1 MTRCANC
8 GNEVPDGTYCV
19 RCGNPLGGGSRGYA
33 AAPHER
39 TAVPTIIPT
48 LFPHLPRA
56 DLGTFRLALAL
67 GLGVVVV
74 LAVAGFYPIAVGV
87 SAAIVPVLTWLYLDD
102 VDVYE
107 EEPLWLAG
115 IRAASGAVG
124 GVVAGLLAQ
133 TVSPTAGSLAEVERS
148 EALFRGIV
156 VPTIAIV
163 VGSIAPLTYL
173 AFRRFNDVLDGVSFG
188 AVAGATMS
196 GALLLSSSTHLLSS
210 GLRPVGAV
218 GPWIADLVQMALLLP
233 VVFASA
239 LAGALAAIWLRSRGP
254 ERDRHRL
261 GLLGNPAIAIAVALV
276 LVWAA
281 SLARVYLGVYWSLLL
296 VLAIALAGIVW
307 LRFTIHLGLSQE
319 AAEVDVGHR
328 VVCPNCGQLTPQ
340 HSFCSSC
347 GVSLLALP
355 RATHSHEIPVIPP
368 PAATQP

>member
-8 GNEVPDGTYCV
+8 GNEVPGGAYCV
-19 RCGNPLGGGSRGYA
+19 RCGNPLAGGPRGFA

-39 TAVPTIIPT
+39 AAVPSLIPT

-67 GLGVVVV
+67 GLAAVGV
-74 LAVAGFYPIAVGV
+74 LAIAGLYPVAVGV

-107 EEPLWLAG
+107 EEPIWLAG
-115 IRAASGAVG
+115 IMAASGAVG
-124 GVVAGLLAQ
+124 GVVAGLVAQ
-133 TVSPTAGSLAEVERS
+133 GVSLSS
-148 EALFRGIV
+148 EAIEPGDALFRGV
-156 VPTIAIV
+156 AVPTLALAI
-163 VGSIAPLTYL
+163 GSIGPLSYL

-188 AVAGATMS
+188 AVAGASTS

-218 GPWIADLVQMALLLP
+218 GPWLADLAQMALLLP

-239 LAGALAAIWLRSRGP
+239 MGGALAAIWLRFRAP
-254 ERDRHRL
+254 ARDRHAL
-261 GLLGNPAIAIAVALV
+261 GILGNPAIAVVLALA

-281 SLARVYLGVYWSLLL
+281 SLARLYLGVYGSL
-296 VLAIALAGIVW
+296 VLVAVIAVAGIVW
-307 LRFTIHLGLSQE
+307 LRFTIHFGLSQE
-319 AAEVDVGHR
+319 AAEIDVGHR

-347 GVSLLALP
+347 GVSLRALP
-355 RATHSHEIPVIPP
+355 KATHSHEIPIIPP
-368 PAATQP
+368 PTTARP

>member
-8 GNEVPDGTYCV
+8 GNEVPDGTFCV
-19 RCGNPLGGGSRGYA
+19 RCGNQLAGGSRGFA

-39 TAVPTIIPT
+39 TAVPRLVTT

-56 DLGTFRLALAL
+56 DLGTFRIALVL
-67 GLGVVVV
+67 GLGVVVL
-74 LAVAGFYPIAVGV
+74 LALAGFYPIAVGV
-87 SAAIVPVLTWLYLDD
+87 SAAIVPILTWLYLDD

-107 EEPLWLAG
+107 EEPVWLAG
-115 IRAASGAVG
+115 VMAASGAIG

-133 TVSPTAGSLAEVERS
+133 TVSPSAGSLSQVETS

-156 VPTIAIV
+156 VPSIAMVI
-163 VGSIAPLTYL
+163 GSIGPLAYL
-173 AFRRFNDVLDGVSFG
+173 AARRFDDVLDGVSFG
-188 AVAGATMS
+188 AVAGASMS

-239 LAGALAAIWLRSRGP
+239 LGGALAAIWLRYRAP

-261 GLLGNPAIAIAVALV
+261 GSLGNPVLAVGLAFV

-281 SLARVYLGVYWSLLL
+281 SLARLYLGVYVSLAL
-296 VLAIALAGIVW
+296 VFLITLAGLLW
-307 LRFTIHLGLSQE
+307 LRITIHLGLSQE
-319 AAEVDVGHR
+319 AAEIELGHTIL
-328 VVCPNCGQLTPQ
+328 CPNCGARTQQ
-340 HSFCSSC
+340 HSFCSNC
-347 GVSLLALP
+347 GVSLRALP
-355 RATHSHEIPVIPP
+355 KATHSHEIPIIP
-368 PAATQP
+368 PAAT

>member
-8 GNEVPDGTYCV
+8 GNEVPDGTFCV
-19 RCGNPLGGGSRGYA
+19 RCGNPLAGGSRGFA

-56 DLGTFRLALAL
+56 DLGTFRIALGL
-67 GLGVVVV
+67 GLGVVAV

-87 SAAIVPVLTWLYLDD
+87 SAAVVPVLTWLYLDD

-115 IRAASGAVG
+115 VMAASGAIG

-133 TVSPTAGSLAEVERS
+133 AVSPSAGTLS
-148 EALFRGIV
+148 EIESSDALFRGIV
-156 VPTIAIV
+156 VPTIAMV
-163 VGSIAPLTYL
+163 VGSIAPLAYL
-173 AFRRFNDVLDGVSFG
+173 AARRFNDVLDGVSFG
-188 AVAGATMS
+188 AVAGASMS

-218 GPWIADLVQMALLLP
+218 GPWIADLAQMALLLP

-239 LAGALAAIWLRSRGP
+239 LGGALAAIWLRLRAP

-261 GLLGNPAIAIAVALV
+261 GHLGNPVIAVALAFA

-281 SLARVYLGVYWSLLL
+281 SLARLYLGVYLSLLL
-296 VLAIALAGIVW
+296 VLVIALAGIVW

-319 AAEVDVGHR
+319 AAEIDLGHTI
-328 VVCPNCGQLTPQ
+328 VCPNCGARTQQ

-347 GVSLLALP
+347 GVSLRALP
-355 RATHSHEIPVIPP
+355 KATHSHEIPIIPP
-368 PAATQP
+368 PATTRP

>member
-1 MTRCANC
+1 MTRCPNC
-8 GNEVPDGTYCV
+8 GNEVPAGTFCV
-19 RCGNPLGGGSRGYA
+19 RCGNPLAGGSRGFA

-39 TAVPTIIPT
+39 AAVPTLMTT

-56 DLGTFRLALAL
+56 DLGTFRIALVL
-67 GLGVVVV
+67 GVGVVVV
-74 LAVAGFYPIAVGV
+74 LAIAGLYPIAVGV

-115 IRAASGAVG
+115 IMAASGAVG

-133 TVSPTAGSLAEVERS
+133 SVSPSAGALSGVES
-148 EALFRGIV
+148 GEALFRGIV

-163 VGSIAPLTYL
+163 VGSAGPLAYL
-173 AFRRFNDVLDGVSFG
+173 MVRRFNDVLDGVSFG
-188 AVAGATMS
+188 AVAGASMS

-218 GPWIADLVQMALLLP
+218 GPWIADLVQMAILLP

-239 LAGALAAIWLRSRGP
+239 VGGALAAIWLRFRAP

-261 GLLGNPAIAIAVALV
+261 GVVGNPVVAVALALV

-281 SLARVYLGVYWSLLL
+281 SLARLYLGVYWSLAF
-296 VLAIALAGIVW
+296 VFVVTLAGIVW

-319 AAEVDVGHR
+319 AAEIELGHTI
-328 VVCPNCGQLTPQ
+328 VCPNCGATTQQ
-340 HSFCSSC
+340 HSFCSNC
-347 GVSLLALP
+347 GVSLRALP
-355 RATHSHEIPVIPP
+355 KATHSHQMPIIP
-368 PAATQP
+368 PAATQR